1 MAGVPSVIAT
11 AYDVDDAEAPRTMR
25 LLHAF
30 LRNGDDAAEA
40 LRKTTLLELRAARGV
55 PLSLRFQAIGGAG
68 ALIQ

>member
-40 LRKTTLLELRAARGV
+40 LRKRLCSSFVQRVGYRSLYDSRQSEAPAR
-55 PLSLRFQAIGGAG
+55 
-68 ALIQ
+68 